1 MGERGVADVP
11 PALSAAPA
19 ERKHERLALGIAVF
33 SVALF
38 ACLAPFAKV
47 PLERFPAFIPLY
59 QSALIAND
67 LVTAALL
74 YAQWRAVRTRPLFVL
89 ACGYLFTALMIV
101 AHTLS
106 FPGLLAP
113 QGVIG
118 GGTQTT
124 AWLYM
129 FWHALFPA
137 FVLLYAGARPEP
149 LGKEHALAGL
159 GATVALAVAFAALA
173 GPGEAL
179 LPAIMSG
186 NSYLPAYHAV
196 VGLTWF
202 LSMAALVLVWRK
214 RPHTVLDIWV
224 MVVLAVWI
232 CEIALA
238 AVLNAGRFD
247 LGFYAGRIYGFAA
260 SAFLLGILI
269 FESSALHA
277 RSAQADAERAR
288 NAEAQAA
295 SRAKDQFLAVL
306 GHELRNPLA
315 PIVTALQIMRMRDPN
330 ALAAERLV
338 IERQVQHLRRLVDDL
353 LDISRL
359 TRGMIELKRT
369 RCEAADLVA
378 RALEMAG
385 PLLEQRRHRVERD
398 VPGGLALEAD
408 GDRVAQALCNL
419 VSNAAKYTPPEG
431 HIRVSAAREGMEVV
445 FRVRDDGEGIP
456 PELLARLFEPF
467 TQAPQ
472 SYDRSQGGLGL
483 GLAIVS
489 SLARLHG
496 GSVSAASEGPGRGA
510 EFVMRLPA
518 AGAPFAAAE
527 PRAAMSAAA
536 RRGTPGSVLIVDDN
550 VDAAALLA
558 QALSMQGLQTRV
570 AHDAREALAAAKAQ
584 RPDAVLLDLGLPG
597 TDGFELARELRA
609 LPGFAAVRIAALT
622 GYGQESDRA
631 KTASAGFTAHFVK
644 PASTDALVEFLRA

>member
-1 MGERGVADVP
+1 MGESEAEVP
-11 PALSAAPA
+11 PALSAVPA
-19 ERKHERLALGIAVF
+19 ERKHEKLALGIALF

-38 ACLAPFAKV
+38 ACLAPFAKA

-59 QSALIAND
+59 QSALIVND

-74 YAQWRAVRTRPLFVL
+74 YAQWRAVRTLPLFVL

-118 GGTQTT
+118 GGAQTT

-129 FWHALFPA
+129 FWHALFPV
-137 FVLLYAGARPEP
+137 FVVLYASARPAT
-149 LGKEHALAGL
+149 LDKGHALAGV
-159 GATVALAVAFAALA
+159 GATVALAVALAALA

-179 LPAIMSG
+179 LPAIMGG
-186 NSYLPAYHAV
+186 NRYLPAYHVV
-196 VGLTWF
+196 VGLTW
-202 LSMAALVLVWRK
+202 LCSVAALVLTWRK
-214 RPHTVLDIWV
+214 RPRTVLDIWV

-260 SAFLLGILI
+260 SAFLLAVLI

-330 ALAAERLV
+330 ALAAERLI

-359 TRGMIELKRT
+359 TRGMIELRRT

-378 RALEMAG
+378 RALE
-385 PLLEQRRHRVERD
+385 V
-398 VPGGLALEAD
+398 D

-419 VSNAAKYTPPEG
+419 ISNAAKYTPPGG
-431 HIRVSAAREGMEVV
+431 HIRVSAAREGTDVV
-445 FRVRDDGEGIP
+445 FRVRDDGEGLA
-456 PELLARLFEPF
+456 PELLERLFEPF

-472 SYDRSQGGLGL
+472 SYDRAQGGLGL
-483 GLAIVS
+483 GLAIVR

-496 GSVSAASEGPGRGA
+496 GSVSAASDGPGRGA
-510 EFVMRLPA
+510 EFLLRLPA
-518 AGAPFAAAE
+518 TGAPVRPPEPARPAISAGRRGAAA
-527 PRAAMSAAA
+527 
-536 RRGTPGSVLIVDDN
+536 SVLIVDDN
-550 VDAAALLA
+550 VDAAAMLA
-558 QALSMQGLQTRV
+558 HALRMHGLQVQV
-570 AHDAREALAAAKAQ
+570 AHDAREALLAAKAQ

-597 TDGFELARELRA
+597 TDGFQLARELRA
-609 LPGFAAVRIAALT
+609 LPGIEKVRIAALT

-631 KTASAGFTAHFVK
+631 RSASAGFTAHFVK
-644 PASTDALVEFLRA
+644 PASTETLVEFLRA